1 MGDYDRLLELEADA
15 VNANGAA
22 DDQYAKTLDS
32 LETKVNKLKNAY
44 NEFIMGLANNKAIK
58 FLITSLTGLINVI
71 NKITTLF
78 GLVDSSGIISFLMKT
93 STLIASLVGASKG
106 LNKLFSIKKAETFS
120 KAISAALSGKDV
132 RSVMEERVTLV
143 EKLNQ
148 AADKLNQ
155 KTKKWTEIQKKGLKE
170 YRKEKK
176 AAEQAAQQVIEDGAE
191 RTTEPSD
198 ATQAAEI
205 RQASAEALKNMEIE
219 GAKEAAAIRMKG
231 AQAEGEQ
238 EKKDAG
244 EEVAIENTGAEVE
257 GLQEK
262 EDAVDEA
269 AIELAGA
276 KAEGKQELKD
286 AAKEAATENAGATAE
301 GALENAG
308 GVTSALGGAFKNL
321 GKSASGL
328 AEALGV
334 SLGTLGAIAGVLVGI
349 ATTVGVCVHLWNAFN
364 ADAKLDQAI
373 EATERAK
380 TAADNATDAY
390 DNLLSARDEYND
402 IVSSLDS
409 LTEGTEEW
417 EQKILEAN
425 TQIIELL
432 NNYKQLYQ
440 YMQVGDNGLISI
452 DEEGWEAV
460 VEDQKN
466 LVEKTQAAYLIA
478 RGRESAATN
487 NTLTAARKTNSTDNQ
502 QQWENSINDIFHE
515 EGWVGAVGSRQIYKF
530 SQAAEEAIRQGT
542 DFDIE
547 GWAEKNIGEFSY
559 ISERGQKEVI
569 AQFVQLQGELKSN
582 FISETNSIQSAI
594 LASVDQEVSN
604 SGYANAISSS
614 IVNSGEY
621 EEMYD
626 EAYDEYHNHTRETLL
641 GYYKDKTGLQTDKE
655 VADQL
660 GIDEDELGDVT
671 RKEWR
676 DYLAQLDVAEQLSGK
691 VNEVYD
697 NVVKGDSEKVIKA
710 IKDKTNLT
718 DEALLERIQSVDS
731 SITSLEDVS
740 LEYWEQLWGDLG
752 FDQTVLDEM
761 TSESDLFLKSMDQ
774 ESARLTKNEIEAV
787 SEYTDEQI
795 STLAKAYDIS
805 VDEVKSRLEKQQNLS
820 RNSFEK
826 ANETAS
832 DTTNY
837 IAANFEADTGN
848 MSAEAAQQLADDCDT
863 IMDQVGEDAAD
874 AFYQEVIE
882 TSNQIVEQF
891 GANSEQ
897 YEQFLSTL
905 TTLDISNS
913 QEQLKTLQTGFQN
926 VFNQVAEGFSFEDIQ
941 DTDEYTA
948 LLSVLKNFPAT
959 YSDATNAAE
968 EFKNILSSGDFG
980 VAEQLNYITQFQDQ
994 LSNNVIGNSLDDAV
1008 VAARALNS
1016 ELPFDFLG
1024 DVRLEEITDQL
1035 VSDVDTIVSRAEML
1049 QETFDGIN
1057 DDLTID
1063 ASDVERLTEL
1073 FPELVA
1079 QAQVLEDGTLQL
1091 NESMIDST
1099 LEAYGIE
1106 LDADAETKDAQIEN
1120 QITLLEVEQEAL
1132 QNGLDAFI
1140 ESCSTEVGIDGAVKE
1155 AEAQLAEAEEGT
1167 EQDLDNQTTANAGD
1181 NYQNLVA
1188 DSYTAYAAMAANAA
1202 DSSNSTISS
1211 LLAVIKTAFSMW
1223 RSIRSGEGGET
1234 YNASSTFSGK
1244 TISSKAKEAV
1254 NKVNTARA
1262 SKGLSELSAEQQAKI
1277 NNIAGRYYEQ
1287 MASKTMQIAELKS
1300 AQSKLRSSVDESRGT
1315 KDDSDSSSSG
1325 SDDTDDI
1332 ESFENELDKL
1342 YNLVADLEE
1351 LERQRNEL
1359 EQEYE
1364 RIIDRENTT
1373 GAAVLKI
1380 REKELLNLKKQEA
1393 YQKAILA
1400 GRKKEM
1406 ETYLSQNSDLA
1417 QYATYNWDDMSV
1429 EIDYDKINKLVESGD
1444 NETYERLEDYISELE
1459 TIEGNIEDAQD
1470 SIDDIGDEIDDLF
1483 DEQKEAY
1490 TDLEDKVYNA
1500 IVQTRQDE
1508 IDTMSDLSDSIDSA
1522 NDKLIDS
1529 IQSSVDKIRQ
1539 DRENDETEQ
1548 DISDM
1553 EQRLAYLQM
1562 DTSGGNQQEIL
1573 SLQEEIDD
1581 KRQDYTDSLID
1592 QKINE
1597 LEEQNDKASEER
1609 QAQIALMQA
1618 QLDYDEKNGVFWTKA
1633 HKIMS
1638 EAYDEEGKLLET
1650 SELVELLQSTDG
1662 YKGLSETSKMEWMN
1676 ELEDTAAKA
1685 WAWMESGTVISAVE
1699 KQTASLT
1706 SSLTSL
1712 GETLGAK
1719 IASVGYY
1726 IASSSSSSRSGSSSG
1741 SSSGGSSSGSSSGGS
1756 SSGSSY
1762 NGTNAKYT
1770 VDEKKYQATQKNTV
1784 ANGNTAWR
1792 KLPTNSLN
1800 GTGLTYDSGSNKIK
1814 QKKLSQSGIAFV
1826 NGAGTGYLSVYN
1838 QNAITKK
1845 FSKSGTKTIGT
1856 SAYITKSYSSGG
1868 VTYLMLTTSSNQNI
1882 GWVRQDNLYKRYK
1895 TGGVADFT
1903 GPAWLD
1909 GTKSK
1914 PEIVLNQSDSQNFL
1928 ALKDVLADAVK
1939 GGFGSSSNTSA
1950 ETSQYAID
1958 VDINVDQIANDY
1970 DVDQMITKV
1979 KKEIAKDMKYRNV
1992 TQVSRLR

>member
-32 LETKVNKLKNAY
+32 LETKLNKLKNAY
-44 NEFIMGLANNKAIK
+44 NEFIMGLANNKVIKAAI
-58 FLITSLTGLINVI
+58 TGLTWILNLV

-78 GLVDSSGIISFLMKT
+78 GLVDSSGFISFLLKAG
-93 STLIASLVGASKG
+93 TLISSLIGASKG
-106 LNKLFSIKKAETFS
+106 LNKLFNIKKAETFS

-132 RSVMEERVTLV
+132 RSEIKERISLV
-143 EKLNQ
+143 ESLNQ

-155 KTKKWTEIQKKGLKE
+155 KAEKLTEIKKKGLKE
-170 YRKEKK
+170 YKKEQK
-176 AAEQAAQQVIEDGAE
+176 AAQAAAQQVVGQDGAE
-191 RTTEPSD
+191 ETTELSG
-198 ATQAAEI
+198 AMQAAEA
-205 RQASAEALKNMEIE
+205 RQASAENLKNTEIE
-219 GAKEAAAIRMKG
+219 GAKEAAAIRMQG
-231 AQAEGEQ
+231 AEAEGEQ

-244 EEVAIENTGAEVE
+244 EEATIESAGAEVE

-276 KAEGKQELKD
+276 KAEGAQEKSD
-286 AAKEAATENAGATAE
+286 AVKEAATENAGAAVE
-301 GALENAG
+301 GMQEKAG
-308 GVTSALGGAFKNL
+308 GLTGAFKNV
-321 GKSASGL
+321 GKSVSGI
-328 AEALGV
+328 AKALGV
-334 SLGTLGAIAGVLVGI
+334 SLGTLGIIAGVVGGI
-349 ATTVGVCVHLWNAFN
+349 AVTVGVCVHLWNTFN
-364 ADAKLDQAI
+364 ADAKLDQAT

-380 TAADNATDAY
+380 TAADNAADAY
-390 DNLLSARDEYND
+390 DNLLSARDEYDD

-417 EQKILEAN
+417 EQKVLEAN

-440 YMQVGDNGLISI
+440 YMSVGDNGLISV
-452 DEEGWEAV
+452 DEEGWETV
-460 VEDQKN
+460 IEDQKD

-487 NTLTAARKTNSTDNQ
+487 DTLTAARKTNSTDNQ
-502 QQWENSINDIFHE
+502 QKWEDSINDIFHD
-515 EGWVGAVGSRQIYKF
+515 EGWVGAVGSKQIYKF
-530 SQAAEEAIRQGT
+530 SQAAEDAIRQGT

-547 GWAEKNIGEFSY
+547 DWAEKNVSEFSY
-559 ISERGQKEVI
+559 ISDRGQKEVI
-569 AQFVQLQGELKSN
+569 AQFAQLQGELKSN

-594 LASVDQEVSN
+594 LASVDQDVSN

-614 IVNSGEY
+614 LVNSSEY
-621 EEMYD
+621 EEMYQD
-626 EAYDEYHNHTRETLL
+626 AYDEYHNHTRETLL
-641 GYYKDKTGLQTDKE
+641 GMYKEKTGLQTDQE
-655 VADQL
+655 VADL
-660 GIDEDELGDVT
+660 IGVDVDKLGDVT

-676 DYLAQLDVAEQLSGK
+676 DYLAQLDLADALTDK

-697 NVVKGDSEKVIKA
+697 SVTGSDSEKVIEA

-718 DEALLERIQSVDS
+718 DEALLEKIQSVDS
-731 SITSLEDVS
+731 NITSLEDVS
-740 LEYWEQLWGDLG
+740 LEYWKQLWGDLG

-795 STLAKAYDIS
+795 EALAKAYDIS
-805 VDEVKSRLEKQQNLS
+805 IDEVKSRLEKQQNLS
-820 RNSFEK
+820 TNSFEK
-826 ANETAS
+826 ASETAS
-832 DTTNY
+832 GTTSY

-848 MSAEAAQQLADDCDT
+848 MSAEAAKQLADDCDT
-863 IMDQVGEDAAD
+863 IMDQMGADAAD
-874 AFYQEVIE
+874 AFYKEVIE
-882 TSNQIVEQF
+882 TSNQIAEQF

-959 YSDATNAAE
+959 YSDASNAAE

-1049 QETFDGIN
+1049 QEAFDGIN

-1120 QITLLEVEQEAL
+1120 QITLLEAEQDAL

-1140 ESCSTEVGIDGAVKE
+1140 KSCSTEVGIDGAVKE

-1167 EQDLDNQTTANAGD
+1167 EQDLDNQTTSNAAD

-1188 DSYTAYAAMAANAA
+1188 DSYAAYAAMAANAA
-1202 DSSNSTISS
+1202 NSSNSTISS

-1223 RSIRSGEGGET
+1223 RSIRTGEGGET
-1234 YNASSTFSGK
+1234 YNASSTFSGQ

-1262 SKGLSELSAEQQAKI
+1262 ASSNPKITELSAEQQAKI

-1287 MASKTMQIAELKS
+1287 MASKTKQIAELKS

-1325 SDDTDDI
+1325 SDAADDV

-1373 GAAVLKI
+1373 GAAVLKV

-1406 ETYLSQNSDLA
+1406 ETYLKQNSDLA

-1459 TIEGNIEDAQD
+1459 TIEDNIEDAQD

-1490 TDLEDKVYNA
+1490 IDLEDKIYDA

-1508 IDTMSDLSDSIDSA
+1508 IDAMSDLSDSIDDA
-1522 NDKLIDS
+1522 NDKLINS
-1529 IQSSVDKIRQ
+1529 IQSSVDQLRQ
-1539 DRENDETEQ
+1539 DRENEETEQ
-1548 DISDM
+1548 DIADM

-1609 QAQIALMQA
+1609 QAQIDLMQA

-1633 HKIMS
+1633 HKIME

-1650 SELVELLQSTDG
+1650 SELVDLLQSTDG

-1676 ELEDTAAKA
+1676 ELEDSAAKA
-1685 WAWMESGTVISAVE
+1685 WAWMESGTVITAVE

-1726 IASSSSSSRSGSSSG
+1726 ISSSSSSSGSSSSSSSG
-1741 SSSGGSSSGSSSGGS
+1741 SSSGSTATYGSTKVSSSSSSGSSSS
-1756 SSGSSY
+1756 SSNNSSKTTSSTSSY
-1762 NGTNAKYT
+1762 RYPTG
-1770 VDEKKYQATQKNTV
+1770 
-1784 ANGNTAWR
+1784 WR
-1792 KLPTNSLN
+1792 KLPTKNLS
-1800 GTGLTYDSGSNKIK
+1800 GTGLTYDTGSTKIK
-1814 QKKLSQSGIAFV
+1814 DKTLAASGIMLDSFGRSSANLTYYRISSLTKTAAKGGTRKVSATEKVKQSYATKDGVVYLKLS
-1826 NGAGTGYLSVYN
+1826 
-1838 QNAITKK
+1838 
-1845 FSKSGTKTIGT
+1845 
-1856 SAYITKSYSSGG
+1856 GG
-1868 VTYLMLTTSSNQNI
+1868 DSNL
-1882 GWVRQDNLYKRYK
+1882 WVRQDSFYKKYK

-1939 GGFGSSSNTSA
+1939 GGFGSSSSASA